1 LLVFVGGGSGALLRW
16 WLGGLVAS
24 PWGTL
29 AVNILGCF
37 GMGLLA
43 GWLGRSGGPEQAR
56 LLLGVGLLGGFTTM
70 SAFALDTVMLWS
82 RAPGTALAYAGLTIT
97 GSLAGLTLGLA
108 IAR

>member
-1 LLVFVGGGSGALLRW
+1 M
-16 WLGGLVAS
+16 VAS

-29 AVNILGCF
+29 LVNLAGCL

-43 GWLGRSGGPEQAR
+43 GWLLRTGGSEQAR

-70 SAFALDTVMLWS
+70 SAFALDTITLWAK
-82 RAPGTALAYAGLTIT
+82 APATAIGYAALTIL

-108 IAR
+108 AAR